1 MLFAGCVSVWDT
13 LRDTAPQTML
23 SQNDRVRAGFAEVI
37 ALEDGF
43 KAIPPP
49 KEFIVDLI
57 PSINRVRM
65 MSTDGVVGL
74 GAVLAR
80 RPHGVVSLCFF
91 VGLGAVLV
99 RCPHG
104 VVSLCFF
111 VGLGAVLVRCPH
123 GVVSLRF
130 SSASLLAGISLGCFR
145 SLSFSFDG
153 RMLVVIF
160 RTNSL
165 CQ

>member
-65 MSTDGVVGL
+65 MSTDFVGLGAGVGAGL
-74 GAVLAR
+74 GAVLVR
-80 RPHGVVSLCFF
+80 RPHGVVSLRFF

-104 VVSLCFF
+104 VVSL
-111 VGLGAVLVRCPH
+111 H
-123 GVVSLRF
+123 F
-130 SSASLLAGISLGCFR
+130 SSASVLAGISLGCFR

>member
-23 SQNDRVRAGFAEVI
+23 SQNDRLRARFAVVI
-37 ALEDGF
+37 AVEDDF
-43 KAIPPP
+43 EEILPP
-49 KEFIVDLI
+49 KEAIVDLI

-65 MSTDGVVGL
+65 MSTGVVGL
-74 GAVLAR
+74 GE
-80 RPHGVVSLCFF
+80 
-91 VGLGAVLV
+91 VLV

-104 VVSLCFF
+104 FTSL
-111 VGLGAVLVRCPH
+111 
-123 GVVSLRF
+123 SF
-130 SSASLLAGISLGCFR
+130 SSASILAGISLCCFR
-145 SLSFSFDG
+145 SLPSSFDG

>member
-74 GAVLAR
+74 GAVL
-80 RPHGVVSLCFF
+80 
-91 VGLGAVLV
+91 
-99 RCPHG
+99 
-104 VVSLCFF
+104 
-111 VGLGAVLVRCPH
+111 VRCPH

>member
-23 SQNDRVRAGFAEVI
+23 SQNDRLRARFAEDI
-37 ALEDGF
+37 AVEDDF
-43 KAIPPP
+43 EEILPP
-49 KEFIVDLI
+49 KEAIVDLI

-65 MSTDGVVGL
+65 MSTDVVGL
-74 GAVLAR
+74 A
-80 RPHGVVSLCFF
+80 
-91 VGLGAVLV
+91 AVLV

-104 VVSLCFF
+104 FTSL
-111 VGLGAVLVRCPH
+111 
-123 GVVSLRF
+123 SF
-130 SSASLLAGISLGCFR
+130 SSASNLAGISLCCFR
-145 SLSFSFDG
+145 SLPSSFDG